1 MELGLKMFER
11 PRVMTQVIECA
22 GVPHRST
29 GLSGLLARAA
39 RIFGSTGG
47 RLIRPDTLSRHTL
60 RDIGLA
66 EDVRANHLLSDSWL
80 RR

>member
-1 MELGLKMFER
+1 
-11 PRVMTQVIECA
+11 MTQAVECV
-22 GVPHRST
+22 GIPRRST

-39 RIFGSTGG
+39 RIFGSNDNQV
-47 RLIRPDTLSRHTL
+47 IRPDALSRHTL

-66 EDVRANHLLSDSWL
+66 EDVRANHLLNDAWL

>member
-1 MELGLKMFER
+1 MLER

-22 GVPHRST
+22 GVPRRST
-29 GLSGLLARAA
+29 GLSGLLAWAV
-39 RIFGSTGG
+39 RIFGSTGDQV
-47 RLIRPDTLSRHTL
+47 IRPDTLSRHTL

-66 EDVRANHLLSDSWL
+66 EDVRANHLLNDSWL

>member
-1 MELGLKMFER
+1 
-11 PRVMTQVIECA
+11 MTQAIECA
-22 GVPHRST
+22 RVPRRST

-39 RIFGSTGG
+39 RIFGSTGNQV
-47 RLIRPDTLSRHTL
+47 IRPDALSRHTL

-66 EDVRANHLLSDSWL
+66 EDVRANHLLNDGWL

>member
-1 MELGLKMFER
+1 MQLGLKMFER
-11 PRVMTQVIECA
+11 QRVMTQVIECT
-22 GVPHRST
+22 GVSRRST

-39 RIFGSTGG
+39 SLFRNDD
-47 RLIRPDTLSRHTL
+47 RVIRPDALSRHTL

-66 EDVRANHLLSDSWL
+66 EDVRANHLLRDPWL

>member
-1 MELGLKMFER
+1 
-11 PRVMTQVIECA
+11 MTQAIA
-22 GVPHRST
+22 QVPESARVSRRST

-39 RIFGSTGG
+39 EYFRNND
-47 RLIRPDTLSRHTL
+47 RVIRPDALSRHTL

-66 EDVRANHLLSDSWL
+66 EDVRADHLLSDPWL

>member
-1 MELGLKMFER
+1 
-11 PRVMTQVIECA
+11 MTQVIECA
-22 GVPHRST
+22 GGTRRST

-39 RIFGSTGG
+39 RLFGSTGDQV
-47 RLIRPDTLSRHTL
+47 IRPDALSRHTL

-66 EDVRANHLLSDSWL
+66 EDVRANHLLNEGWL

>member
-1 MELGLKMFER
+1 
-11 PRVMTQVIECA
+11 MTQVVECG
-22 GVPHRST
+22 GVPRRST

-39 RIFGSTGG
+39 GFIRRND
-47 RLIRPDTLSRHTL
+47 RLIRPDLLSRHTL

-66 EDVRANHLLSDSWL
+66 DDVRGRSLLSEPWL

>member
-1 MELGLKMFER
+1 
-11 PRVMTQVIECA
+11 MTQVIAQVTESA
-22 GVPHRST
+22 GIPRRST

-39 RIFGSTGG
+39 RIFGSNDNQV
-47 RLIRPDTLSRHTL
+47 IRPDALSRHTL

-66 EDVRANHLLSDSWL
+66 EDVRANHLLNDAWL

>member
-22 GVPHRST
+22 GVPRRPT
-29 GLSGLLARAA
+29 GLSGLLARM
-39 RIFGSTGG
+39 FGSTGD
-47 RLIRPDTLSRHTL
+47 RVIRPDALSRHTL